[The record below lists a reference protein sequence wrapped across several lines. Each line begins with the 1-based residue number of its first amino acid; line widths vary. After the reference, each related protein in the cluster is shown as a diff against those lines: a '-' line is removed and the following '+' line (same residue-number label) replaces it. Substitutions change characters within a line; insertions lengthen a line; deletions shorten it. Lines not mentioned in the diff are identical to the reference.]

1 LARTKISEVAD
12 SMGFFKLFGSKQKEN
27 ENENEN
33 VEPGKM
39 IHTEKEVGPGEKIS
53 IGSPLNG
60 TVVPLSEVKD
70 TVFAEGILGKGI
82 AIHPIEGKLVSP
94 VNGTILTVFPTN
106 HALGIRSD
114 EGVELLIHIGFDTVE
129 LEGKFY
135 KGYITEGDRVSVGD
149 LLVEFDI
156 DEIKNAGYDITTP
169 VVVTNTDAYAAI
181 EGVGRAEISAGEVLL
196 VIK

>member
-1 LARTKISEVAD
+1 
-12 SMGFFKLFGSKQKEN
+12 MGFFNLFGSKQKEN
-27 ENENEN
+27 EN
-33 VEPGKM
+33 VETGKM
-39 IHTEKEVGPGEKIS
+39 IHTEKEEGPGVKIS

-169 VVVTNTDAYAAI
+169 VVVTNTEVYATI
-181 EGVGRAEISAGEVLL
+181 EGVGKAEISAGEVLL

>member
-1 LARTKISEVAD
+1 LAGTKISEVAD
-12 SMGFFKLFGSKQKEN
+12 SMGFFKLFASKQKEN

-33 VEPGKM
+33 VETGKM
-39 IHTEKEVGPGEKIS
+39 IHTEKEIGPGEKIN

-169 VVVTNTDAYAAI
+169 LVVTNTEVYATI
-181 EGVGRAEISAGEVLL
+181 EGVGKAEISAGEVLL